1 MSLTCSANAQP
12 SRPTSGGPT
21 SSYLCRIESL
31 RASVVVLPALV
42 AVGLMAAPARVAV
55 GALFPPPEA
64 LVGDLFPLE
73 IPLPAPAP
81 PANLP
86 DHWRL
91 PPRLTRANHQSRCY
105 QRRSSLAQ
113 VPNLAL
119 PTWQPAPA
127 SACYAT
133 TMWGEPSPYPTS
145 HVLVRHGVP
154 PRTGACPAGTTPT
167 CSPLP
172 AASSP
177 ANGAYARPPAH
188 HPHPTGRSR
197 PRRTS
202 TRRGPS
208 SCPRGISAWAGRT
221 QQQQTRP
228 GEHPRTLPVGE
239 RRPPFLLRVLAL
251 VPGTLGRRASR
262 RWPKPLWHIRATSL

>member
-42 AVGLMAAPARVAV
+42 AVGLMLAASRVAV
-55 GALFPPPEA
+55 GALFPASEA
-64 LVGDLFPLE
+64 PVGELFPLE

-127 SACYAT
+127 SACSAM

-145 HVLVRHGVP
+145 HGLVGPGVP

-167 CSPLP
+167 CSLPP

-177 ANGAYARPPAH
+177 ANGPNARSPGRPLL
-188 HPHPTGRSR
+188 PTS
-197 PRRTS
+197 
-202 TRRGPS
+202 
-208 SCPRGISAWAGRT
+208 
-221 QQQQTRP
+221 
-228 GEHPRTLPVGE
+228 
-239 RRPPFLLRVLAL
+239 
-251 VPGTLGRRASR
+251 
-262 RWPKPLWHIRATSL
+262 